1 MNTMKSNVLRVPGAR
16 LSYEVRGRGPLL
28 LLIHGGGGSARSFDG
43 IANRLADRYTIVA
56 YDRRG
61 LSNSILDDPEEEQLI
76 EMHSDD
82 AHRLLKTLLTD
93 AESASVFGSSTG
105 ALIGLDLVARYPEQI
120 STLIAHEPATH
131 LLPDTDPLQELAS
144 IREVYHREGM
154 TSVFKVLATQ
164 NLFHLD
170 DQEPDTEMPEQ
181 TLESRERNLK
191 NLVFEFEHEFPM
203 LDRYQL
209 DFPALKRASTHT
221 RIVLA
226 GGSGRE
232 DSAYRSATSVANQL
246 ATTFVE
252 FPGRHL
258 GYVTHPKAFAQQVYA
273 LLSEE

>member
-1 MNTMKSNVLRVPGAR
+1 MNTMKRNVLHVPGAS

-43 IANRLADRYTIVA
+43 IADQLADQYTVVT

-61 LSNSILDDPEEEQLI
+61 LSHSILDDPEEEQLV

-82 AHRLLKTLLTD
+82 AHRLLKALLTD
-93 AESASVFGSSTG
+93 DEPASVFGSSAG
-105 ALIGLDLVARYPEQI
+105 AVVGLDLAVRYPEQI

-131 LLPDTDPLQELAS
+131 LLPDADPLQELAS

-154 TSVFKVLATQ
+154 ASVFKVLAAQ

-170 DQEPDTEMPEQ
+170 DREPDAELPEQ
-181 TLESRERNLK
+181 TLESREQNLK

-203 LDRYQL
+203 FDRYQF

-232 DSAYRSATSVANQL
+232 DSTYRSATAVANQL

-258 GYVTHPKAFAQQVYA
+258 GYVTHPKAFAQQLRA